1 MSFKGNLNRFISKAF
16 TPVRVSFVL
25 AVILHLLLLSSI
37 SRLFAFNDL
46 PEEETL
52 SSVKLN
58 FRVVQTPSEEK
69 EAEKTGELPP
79 VEHLVANSEVV
90 EERKTVSTQQGIE
103 GIGDNQKP
111 SVEEVDKETEVKN
124 IVQEIENEPKDEL
137 EKGIEQGKEDFLKD
151 NVKNDNKDSR
161 DDSKEKFSNADSIAK
176 ERDEQSLEVENTNN
190 SIDEFPPGIGRPWDE
205 SNQEMEVSRKE
216 KQPEESRN
224 IQKDEIKSSDRPAEN
239 QEFILTDEEIDSTS
253 NAAEQGDDDLTK
265 NKGFSYKQEAGAGI
279 EGDKNKVKQKDIQE
293 TGDAKIIDLTSG
305 KTDEEIFLPKLSTYK
320 KPLYPEDMRKRGI
333 EGRVV
338 LKIIINDKGKVVKVE
353 VKNSSGYEK
362 FDKSAKDVVKEWL
375 FKPAKRGKENL
386 TCKVL
391 VPVVFRLN

>member
-1 MSFKGNLNRFISKAF
+1 MSFKENLNRFISRAF

-37 SRLFAFNDL
+37 SGLFAFNDF

-52 SSVKLN
+52 SPVKLN

-69 EAEKTGELPP
+69 QAEKTGELPP
-79 VEHLVANSEVV
+79 VEQLVANSEVV

-103 GIGDNQKP
+103 GVGNNQKP
-111 SVEEVDKETEVKN
+111 SVEEVDRETEVEN
-124 IVQEIENEPKDEL
+124 IVQEIENEPEDEL

-205 SNQEMEVSRKE
+205 SNQEIEVSRKE
-216 KQPEESRN
+216 KQPEERN
-224 IQKDEIKSSDRPAEN
+224 VQKDEIKSSDRPAEN

-253 NAAEQGDDDLTK
+253 NAAAEQGDDDLTK
-265 NKGFSYKQEAGAGI
+265 NKSFSYKQEAGAGI
-279 EGDKNKVKQKDIQE
+279 EGDKIKVKQKDVEE
-293 TGDAKIIDLTSG
+293 TGDGKIIDLTSG
-305 KTDEEIFLPKLSTYK
+305 KTAEGVVLPKLSNYK
-320 KPLYPEDMRKRGI
+320 KPVYPEDMRKRGI
-333 EGRVV
+333 EGRVILEMV
-338 LKIIINDKGKVVKVE
+338 ISNQGKVVKVE
-353 VKNSSGYEK
+353 VKDSSGYK
-362 FDKSAKDVVKEWL
+362 NFDESAKDVVKEWL
-375 FKPAKRGKENL
+375 FTPAGRGGENL
-386 TCKVL
+386 ACRVL
-391 VPVVFRLN
+391 VPVEFRLN